1 VEKDKRRAHLLQSA
15 REVFAEKGYHRT
27 SVSDIIERS
36 DVARGT
42 FYLYF
47 SGKRDVFDCILDI
60 RLKQLQGLIHPIDL
74 NPGSPPPVEQLRSTL
89 RSVMQTAI
97 RGRDE
102 TQILLNHAS
111 GLDSEVDAKMTEF
124 YQAVQSRIES
134 ALAQG
139 MILGLVRKCSPGT
152 MAHCIMGVMKEIIG
166 ITSAATTEAELD
178 DLLTDVMDF
187 GLRGLLA
194 TPAQDLRSSGPS
206 Q

>member
-1 VEKDKRRAHLLQSA
+1 MEKDKRRAHLLQSA

-111 GLDSEVDAKMTEF
+111 GLDSEVDAKMTE
-124 YQAVQSRIES
+124 
-134 ALAQG
+134 
-139 MILGLVRKCSPGT
+139 
-152 MAHCIMGVMKEIIG
+152 
-166 ITSAATTEAELD
+166 
-178 DLLTDVMDF
+178 
-187 GLRGLLA
+187 
-194 TPAQDLRSSGPS
+194 
-206 Q
+206 